1 MLAPS
6 TSGRSG
12 LWGEHRATLAGPR
25 EVDPGGAKNLSSP
38 EAELFL
44 SHGGSR
50 PSHTARQDDMLL

>member
-25 EVDPGGAKNLSSP
+25 EVDPGGAKNLSSA
-38 EAELFL
+38 EAELCLFL
-44 SHGGSR
+44 GRVRTSDPAG
-50 PSHTARQDDMLL
+50 QDDMLA